1 MSNKS
6 ILGIIVVA
14 LVLLIGS
21 SSVYIVTEYER
32 AVVLRFGR
40 LVQTDVAP
48 GLHFKIPL
56 GVDKVRKF
64 DARLLTAD
72 MRPESFFTVE
82 NKRLIVDSFIKWRIK
97 NVEDYYK
104 ATGGDEMVA
113 AERLA
118 SRASDGL
125 RNHFGRRTMHEVVSG
140 RRDELMAELT
150 QTLNETAESLLGIE
164 VVDIRIKR
172 IDLPTDVSDSVFA
185 RMAADREKEA
195 REYRSKGREQAEV
208 IRADADRQRAVLEAN
223 AYRDA
228 ERIRGDG
235 DATAAAIFAEAYN
248 KDPEF
253 YAFVRSLNAYSATF
267 KGRED
272 LLVVDPDSEFFR
284 YLKDPQG
291 KK

>member
-1 MSNKS
+1 MSNKGF
-6 ILGIIVVA
+6 LGLAVLLVA
-14 LVLLIGS
+14 LMVGV

-40 LVQTDVAP
+40 LVHADVSP
-48 GLHFKIPL
+48 GLHAKIPFA
-56 GVDKVRKF
+56 DRVRKF
-64 DARLLTAD
+64 DGRLLTAD

-82 NKRLIVDSFIKWRIK
+82 NKRLIVDSYIKWRVK
-97 NVEDYYK
+97 DVEAYYK
-104 ATGGDEMVA
+104 ATGGVEAVA

-118 SRASDGL
+118 SRVADGL
-125 RNHFGRRTMHEVVSG
+125 RNQFGRRTLHEVVSG

-150 QTLNETAESLLGIE
+150 ESMNLSAIELLGIE
-164 VVDIRIKR
+164 VIDIRVKR
-172 IDLPTDVSDSVFA
+172 IDLPTDVSDSVYA

-195 REYRSKGREQAEV
+195 REYRSKGQEQAEV

-228 ERIRGDG
+228 ERIRGEG
-235 DATAAAIFAEAYN
+235 DATAAAIFASAYTQ
-248 KDPEF
+248 DPEF
-253 YAFVRSLNAYSATF
+253 YAFVRSLNAYMATF

-272 LLVVDPDSEFFR
+272 LLVVDPDSDFFR
-284 YLKDPQG
+284 YLKDPSG

>member
-1 MSNKS
+1 MSNKGFFGVIVAAI
-6 ILGIIVVA
+6 ILMI
-14 LVLLIGS
+14 LS
-21 SSVYIVTEYER
+21 SSIYVVTEYER

-40 LVQTDVAP
+40 LVQADVEP
-48 GLHFKIPL
+48 GLHFKLPFA
-56 GVDKVRKF
+56 DKVRKF
-64 DARLLTAD
+64 DGRLLTAD

-97 NVEDYYK
+97 NVENYYK
-104 ATGGDEMVA
+104 ATGGDERVA

-118 SRASDGL
+118 SRVADGL

-140 RRDELMAELT
+140 RRDELMEELT
-150 QTLNETAESLLGIE
+150 HSLNLVTEDLLGLE
-164 VVDIRIKR
+164 VVDIRVKR
-172 IDLPTDVSDSVFA
+172 IDLPTDVSDSVYA

-195 REYRSKGREQAEV
+195 REYRSKGQEQAEV

-235 DATAAAIFAEAYN
+235 DAKAAAIFAAAYSQ
-248 KDPEF
+248 DPEF
-253 YAFVRSLNAYSATF
+253 YAFVRSLTAYSNTF

-272 LLVVDPDSEFFR
+272 LLVVDPDSDFFR
-284 YLKDPQG
+284 YLKDASG

>member
-1 MSNKS
+1 MTNKGF
-6 ILGIIVVA
+6 LGLIGLFV
-14 LVLLIGS
+14 VLLVVS

-40 LVQTDVAP
+40 LVQVDVPP
-48 GLHFKIPL
+48 GLHFKIP
-56 GVDKVRKF
+56 VADKVRKF
-64 DARLLTAD
+64 DGRLLTAD

-82 NKRLIVDSFIKWRIK
+82 NKRLIVDSYIKWRVK
-97 NVEDYYK
+97 NVENYYK

-118 SRASDGL
+118 SRVADGL
-125 RNHFGRRTMHEVVSG
+125 RNQFGRRTLHEVVSG
-140 RRDELMAELT
+140 KRDELMAELT
-150 QTLNETAESLLGIE
+150 ESLNLVTEDLLGLE
-164 VVDIRIKR
+164 VIDIRVKR
-172 IDLPTDVSDSVFA
+172 IDLPPDVSESVFA

-195 REYRSKGREQAEV
+195 REYRSKGQEQAEV

-235 DATAAAIFAEAYN
+235 DAKAAAIFASAYS

-253 YAFVRSLNAYSATF
+253 YAFVRSLTAYSNTF

-272 LLVVDPDSEFFR
+272 LLVVDPDSDFFR
-284 YLKDPQG
+284 YLKDASG